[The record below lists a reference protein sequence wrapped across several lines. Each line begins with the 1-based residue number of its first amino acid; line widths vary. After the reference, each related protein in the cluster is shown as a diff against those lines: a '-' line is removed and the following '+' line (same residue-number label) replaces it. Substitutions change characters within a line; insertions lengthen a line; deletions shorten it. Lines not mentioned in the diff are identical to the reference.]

1 MSDNKVVLFGDFTE
15 AETKIFQGQPSS
27 TPVAPT
33 KNEGFRFG
41 SLDFPSIGLLESPFV
56 NKQSISPVQSGG
68 NENNTIKTEMLF
80 SNNLSPDTIVH
91 ANGTSKSSISSANGS
106 SSKLEK
112 SVKKNE
118 VKEVL
123 PKVQTNGV
131 QSVNG
136 GAPFYISKL
145 VVTPKNEKKESKDLS
160 TKRQENG
167 VKVQSAAINYDPT
180 VDVVLKNEKKPHSTT
195 LVPRGLVNTGNTCFL
210 NASLQ
215 ALLSCSPF
223 VEFLQGLRD
232 RALPKVAYPT
242 LGAFVDFISNFD
254 MPEDSSTKLNG
265 KGGIE
270 CAKSL
275 CPVMFDPVLRSFNP
289 NLPTGVSAHPR
300 QEDAQEFLSFLMDQM
315 HNELLKLN
323 SGSPNSKEGKLS
335 LLSLS
340 EDDEGWE
347 TVGPKN
353 KSAVTRTQIFV
364 PSELSAIFGGQLRSV
379 VKAAGNKASA
389 TVQPFLLLHLD
400 IFPDAVHTIED
411 ALRFFS
417 APETLEGYR
426 TASGKAGVVAAR
438 KAVNIQTLPAIMI
451 LHLMRF
457 SYGGHGSNK
466 LHKPVQYPLELV
478 LGRDLVISPSE
489 RRRYEL
495 VATVTHHGRDPSK
508 GHYTADTR
516 YSNGQWL
523 RYDDASV
530 TVINTKDVL
539 HEQAYILFYKQ
550 V

>member
-1 MSDNKVVLFGDFTE
+1 L
-15 AETKIFQGQPSS
+15 
-27 TPVAPT
+27 
-33 KNEGFRFG
+33 
-41 SLDFPSIGLLESPFV
+41 
-56 NKQSISPVQSGG
+56 
-68 NENNTIKTEMLF
+68 
-80 SNNLSPDTIVH
+80 H
-91 ANGTSKSSISSANGS
+91 
-106 SSKLEK
+106 
-112 SVKKNE
+112 
-118 VKEVL
+118 
-123 PKVQTNGV
+123 
-131 QSVNG
+131 
-136 GAPFYISKL
+136 
-145 VVTPKNEKKESKDLS
+145 
-160 TKRQENG
+160 
-167 VKVQSAAINYDPT
+167 
-180 VDVVLKNEKKPHSTT
+180 
-195 LVPRGLVNTGNTCFL
+195 
-210 NASLQ
+210 
-215 ALLSCSPF
+215 
-223 VEFLQGLRD
+223 GLRD

-353 KSAVTRTQIFV
+353 KSAVTRTQTFV